1 MQYGRVKDAAP
12 YGGGTQKA
20 AVRHQRWGGDG
31 GLRLRRGIAPSAD
44 GALDDWGFRAV
55 RGAGVSPTAAGDR
68 GRCPLDPCDFL
79 KKSSKTFHYSY
90 KGYFLQISATAA
102 RTASRVAG

>member
-55 RGAGVSPTAAGDR
+55 RGAGVSLAAA
-68 GRCPLDPCDFL
+68 
-79 KKSSKTFHYSY
+79 S
-90 KGYFLQISATAA
+90 GYFARCGGRPGALPPGPLQFFEKIE
-102 RTASRVAG
+102 